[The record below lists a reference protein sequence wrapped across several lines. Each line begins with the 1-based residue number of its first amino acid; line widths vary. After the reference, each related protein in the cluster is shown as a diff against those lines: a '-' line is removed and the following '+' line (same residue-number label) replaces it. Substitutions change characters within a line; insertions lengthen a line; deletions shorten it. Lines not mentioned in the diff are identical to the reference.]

1 MEILIKNAKVLID
14 GVDRKLVE
22 EKKIKTSDMI
32 LFPQGEAT
40 QISVDSIL
48 SELKTNNIKH
58 GRIFLD
64 SFEVSEVPVLRINNE
79 NYSWYGL
86 QLNKKKMPKIK
97 GIDQS
102 INIEHKETLPV
113 FELETLSSI
122 WERDYFGSDF
132 LKRKENKVLRT
143 MKNSYKSVV
152 SSKLHWIVKI
162 ADKIVG
168 HVSIKTFYFPWTKTE
183 SGALHIWIDPFVVKE
198 TRKEIHKQ
206 ITKQVIENFEMP
218 LFAGVSVENIR
229 AVKCLIN
236 YGFEVFQLDIK
247 FYE

>member
-58 GRIFLD
+58 GRLFLD

-102 INIEHKETLPV
+102 INIEHKETLSV
-113 FELETLSSI
+113 FELETLSSK

-162 ADKIVG
+162 ADKIV
-168 HVSIKTFYFPWTKTE
+168 VPLRDKESTTICNFFTSFSFYLT
-183 SGALHIWIDPFVVKE
+183 I
-198 TRKEIHKQ
+198 
-206 ITKQVIENFEMP
+206 
-218 LFAGVSVENIR
+218 
-229 AVKCLIN
+229 
-236 YGFEVFQLDIK
+236 
-247 FYE
+247 